1 MIIEGS
7 SIADR
12 ESHLEQARK
21 NARQYAN
28 ASLGMGIG
36 AVAGTGLAAIG
47 AHLWTKQERNKITQL
62 NTEFV
67 NSLSR
72 VQKPMFER
80 LEELDHIIT
89 TSSDGSQSIGLAF
102 GPIGGVI
109 ASGASA
115 MINAKYIAEANLL
128 GKKFRDTYTKRQ
140 LDLESEMG
148 RLTNTGAL
156 KTLGVMIVGIAG
168 GMVAGY
174 HIGKSFK

>member
-1 MIIEGS
+1 MIIKEPS
-7 SIADR
+7 FADR

-28 ASLGMGIG
+28 ASLGLGIG

-89 TSSDGSQSIGLAF
+89 TSSDGAQSIGLAF
-102 GPIGGVI
+102 GPIGGAI
-109 ASGASA
+109 ASGASS

-140 LDLESEMG
+140 SELESEMS
-148 RLTNTGAL
+148 RLTNTGGL
-156 KTLGVMIVGIAG
+156 KTLGVMLVGIAG

-174 HIGKSFK
+174 YIGKSFK